1 MSRADARV
9 PRPLGVSQEITV
21 AATSGR
27 TPNGVGNAT
36 ERVMIYSSVDAYYVF
51 GGSTVTA
58 TTAHTF
64 IPAGAEHFVTIAPG
78 SFVAAIRRSDD
89 GFIEVSEFGS

>member
-9 PRPLGVSQEITV
+9 PRPLGVSQDISVT
-21 AATSGR
+21 ATSAR
-27 TPNGVGNAT
+27 TAAGVGAAT

-51 GGSTVTA
+51 GGSGVVA

-78 SFVAAIRRSDD
+78 SFVAAIRRSAD